1 MSEQKEAVELFREI
15 LPDEQAEVVRD
26 VVSVEADIAYLK
38 AMAETAD
45 DRVKWMR
52 QIMKASIAATNP
64 QDWVDQGGRPYGQ
77 CTAAEKIASLWGV
90 NWRILDVKKEVQDAR
105 YIYFT
110 RLLLTV
116 SKWGRQIE
124 VIGTRKSDDPF
135 FTTSYVGEGEERHK
149 VILPTEEVD
158 EPDVMKASYTN
169 ALVGGITRMFGLRN
183 LTWEDLAQYGI
194 KREDTQR
201 VEYRGTRGRSRSGPL
216 TDEEKEKQTEIRIK
230 LTEMCGGDA
239 KAALAKLMEVS
250 TFKGGDGE
258 MVQGVSS
265 FEKLRGRRLDVNL
278 GKVKSLYAA
287 WQKENKSTEGA
298 E

>member
-1 MSEQKEAVELFREI
+1 MAGEKEAIELFREI
-15 LPDEQAEVVRD
+15 LPDEQAAVVRD

-90 NWRILDVKKEVQDAR
+90 NWRILDVKKEVQEAR

-116 SKWGRQIE
+116 PKWGRQIE

-135 FTTSYVGEGEERHK
+135 FATKPGGA
-149 VILPTEEVD
+149 VIGMDEVD
-158 EPDVMKASYTN
+158 EADVMKASYTN

-183 LTWEDLAQYGI
+183 LTWDDLAQYGI
-194 KREDTQR
+194 KRMDTQK
-201 VEYRGTRGRSRSGPL
+201 VEYKTGKP
-216 TDEEKEKQTEIRIK
+216 TDEEKEKQTEIRVK

-239 KAALAKLMEVS
+239 KAALVKLVEVS
-250 TFKGGDGE
+250 TFTDKKTGDV
-258 MVQGVSS
+258 VQGIGS

-287 WQKENKSTEGA
+287 WEKEDKTLA
-298 E
+298 EEK